1 MNERTFILVGGP
13 DCGKTNYIARLW
25 ESIRSKTGAL
35 VAPHPP
41 PNVEFVEKALEFL
54 LKGEFAPRSNRDVA
68 ESTHSF
74 EVSVHKVSDL
84 DGPLAEI
91 VVPDVTGELWKK
103 TLETYEI
110 PKDWMQSLEGASGA
124 LLLVREGSEE
134 NEVALDWVTCGK
146 FFAQRAKARAAR
158 NAKNAAAE
166 RAKNDA
172 AGNDN
177 NDAAGE
183 AKHDAVGEAK
193 NAAVEAAAA
202 PAEDSKEPSAPA
214 ETPGDDQAQ
223 IDQPGDNE
231 GKPTKIPT
239 QIALCEFLRFLEFGL
254 KRPPGGPK
262 PRVAVL
268 VTAWDRLDNEKRV
281 QGPMAYLRTQYPMFA
296 GRLEDIETLEV
307 KTFGVSVV
315 SGDFSDPTFK
325 AEFFEKGLKNAGY
338 VVTDDKPAEF
348 VSDLTLPV
356 SWVMTS

>member
-1 MNERTFILVGGP
+1 MNDRTFILVGGP

-25 ESIRSKTGAL
+25 ESIRSKAGAL
-35 VAPHPP
+35 VASHPP
-41 PNVEFVEKALEFL
+41 QDVEFVEKALEFL

-74 EVSVHKVSDL
+74 EISVRSASDPAGAL
-84 DGPLAEI
+84 SDI

-110 PKDWMQSLEGASGA
+110 PKDWMQILECASGA
-124 LLLVREGSEE
+124 LLFVREGSSE

-146 FFAQRAKARAAR
+146 FLAQRAKARAAR
-158 NAKNAAAE
+158 NSKNAAGD
-166 RAKNDA
+166 NA
-172 AGNDN
+172 AGDTSNDG
-177 NDAAGE
+177 AGE
-183 AKHDAVGEAK
+183 VAT
-193 NAAVEAAAA
+193 A
-202 PAEDSKEPSAPA
+202 PAEVSK
-214 ETPGDDQAQ
+214 ETPGSSETHGGDQVQADQSGDD
-223 IDQPGDNE
+223 E

-254 KRPPGGPK
+254 KRTPGGPK

-268 VTAWDRLDNEKRV
+268 VTAWDRLDKEKRV
-281 QGPMAYLRTQYPMFA
+281 KGPMAYLRNQYPMFA
-296 GRLEDIETLEV
+296 GRLEDIETLDV

-315 SGDFSDPTFK
+315 SGDFSDPVFK
-325 AEFFEKGLKNAGY
+325 AEFFEKGLKSAGY

-356 SWVMTS
+356 SWVMMS

>member
-1 MNERTFILVGGP
+1 MSERTFILVGGP

-41 PNVEFVEKALEFL
+41 QNVEFVEKALEFL

-74 EVSVHKVSDL
+74 EVSVRKAGDAN
-84 DGPLAEI
+84 GPLSDI

-124 LLLVREGSEE
+124 LLFVREGSEE

-146 FFAQRAKARAAR
+146 FLAQRAKARAAR
-158 NAKNAAAE
+158 NAKN
-166 RAKNDA
+166 DA
-172 AGNDN
+172 AGDA
-177 NDAAGE
+177 NDA
-183 AKHDAVGEAK
+183 
-193 NAAVEAAAA
+193 
-202 PAEDSKEPSAPA
+202 PADESKEPSTPSEAPGNDQ
-214 ETPGDDQAQ
+214 EQNGQPDD
-223 IDQPGDNE
+223 DE

-239 QIALCEFLRFLEFGL
+239 QIALCEFLRFLEFGM
-254 KRPPGGPK
+254 KRAPSGPR

-268 VTAWDRLDNEKRV
+268 VTAWDRLDKEKRV

-307 KTFGVSVV
+307 KAFGVSVV
-315 SGDFSDPTFK
+315 SGDFADPVFK
-325 AEFFEKGLKNAGY
+325 AEFYEKGLKNAGY
-338 VVTDDKPAEF
+338 VVTDDKPDEF
-348 VSDLTLPV
+348 VPDLTLPV

>member
-35 VAPHPP
+35 IAPHPP

-74 EVSVHKVSDL
+74 EISVRKAGDPN
-84 DGPLAEI
+84 GPLSDI
-91 VVPDVTGELWKK
+91 IVPDVTGELWKK

-124 LLLVREGSEE
+124 LLFVREGSEE

-146 FFAQRAKARAAR
+146 FLAQRAKARAAR
-158 NAKNAAAE
+158 NAKN
-166 RAKNDA
+166 NA
-172 AGNDN
+172 AGDTT
-177 NDAAGE
+177 
-183 AKHDAVGEAK
+183 
-193 NAAVEAAAA
+193 AA
-202 PAEDSKEPSAPA
+202 PADESKEPSASSEA
-214 ETPGDDQAQ
+214 AGNDQEQSDRAGDD
-223 IDQPGDNE
+223 E

-254 KRPPGGPK
+254 KRTPDGLR

-268 VTAWDRLDNEKRV
+268 VTAWDRLDKEKRV
-281 QGPMAYLRTQYPMFA
+281 KGPMAYLRTQYPMFA

-307 KTFGVSVV
+307 KAFGVSVV
-315 SGDFSDPTFK
+315 SGDFADPEFK
-325 AEFFEKGLKNAGY
+325 AAFYEKGLKNAGY
-338 VVTDDKPAEF
+338 VVTDDKPDEF
-348 VSDLTLPV
+348 VPDLTLPV
-356 SWVMTS
+356 SWVMMS

>member
-1 MNERTFILVGGP
+1 MSKRSFILVGGP

-41 PNVEFVEKALEFL
+41 QNIEFVEKALEFL

-74 EVSVHKVSDL
+74 EVSVRKASDPN
-84 DGPLAEI
+84 GPLSDI

-124 LLLVREGSEE
+124 LLFVREGSEE
-134 NEVALDWVTCGK
+134 NEVALDWVTCAK
-146 FFAQRAKARAAR
+146 FLAQRAKARAAR
-158 NAKNAAAE
+158 NTKNDAGDD
-166 RAKNDA
+166 AKNDA
-172 AGNDN
+172 AGNA
-177 NDAAGE
+177 NDDGE
-183 AKHDAVGEAK
+183 AKTG
-193 NAAVEAAAA
+193 AASEVAAA
-202 PAEDSKEPSAPA
+202 PAEESKEPSAPS
-214 ETPGDDQAQ
+214 ETYGNDQAQ
-223 IDQPGDNE
+223 VDQTVDDE

-239 QIALCEFLRFLEFGL
+239 QIALCEFLRFLDFGL
-254 KRPPGGPK
+254 KRTPGRPM

-268 VTAWDRLDNEKRV
+268 VTAWDRLDKEKRV

-315 SGDFSDPTFK
+315 SGDFSDPAFK
-325 AEFFEKGLKNAGY
+325 AEFFEMGLKNAGY
-338 VVTDDKPAEF
+338 VVTSDKPAEF

-356 SWVMTS
+356 AWVMAS

>member
-1 MNERTFILVGGP
+1 MNERTYILVGGP

-25 ESIRSKTGAL
+25 ESIRSKAGAL

-41 PNVEFVEKALEFL
+41 QNVEFVEKALEFL

-74 EVSVHKVSDL
+74 EISVRNASDPN
-84 DGPLAEI
+84 GPLSDI

-124 LLLVREGSEE
+124 LLFVREGSEE

-146 FFAQRAKARAAR
+146 FLAQRAKARAAR
-158 NAKNAAAE
+158 NARNAAGD
-166 RAKNDA
+166 DA
-172 AGNDN
+172 ASDADNDG
-177 NDAAGE
+177 AGE
-183 AKHDAVGEAK
+183 G
-193 NAAVEAAAA
+193 AAA
-202 PAEDSKEPSAPA
+202 PAEASKEPPA
-214 ETPGDDQAQ
+214 RSETRGARQAQTDHPGDD
-223 IDQPGDNE
+223 E
-231 GKPTKIPT
+231 GKPIKIPT

-254 KRPPGGPK
+254 KRTPVGPK
-262 PRVAVL
+262 ARVAVL
-268 VTAWDRLDNEKRV
+268 VTAWDRLDKEKRV
-281 QGPMAYLRTQYPMFA
+281 KGPMAYLRTQYPMFA
-296 GRLEDIETLEV
+296 GRVEDIETLDV

-315 SGDFSDPTFK
+315 SGDFSDPVFK
-325 AEFFEKGLKNAGY
+325 AEFFEKGLKNSGY